1 MVGIRERS
9 PESLSS
15 APPLSACGRST
26 ALAAMHSCHPG
37 ERTLPRAGAA
47 ASALLDF
54 DIATHADLAAAN
66 GGDLCVR
73 KKPSLAAFSL
83 SNRRCRIRFQAHRR
97 AQVPVQIIKG
107 GNHE

>member
-1 MVGIRERS
+1 MIERS

-37 ERTLPRAGAA
+37 ERTLSRAGAA

-66 GGDLCVR
+66 GATCASA
-73 KKPSLAAFSL
+73 K
-83 SNRRCRIRFQAHRR
+83 NRRLRLSPCQTGDVGSDFKHTG
-97 AQVPVQIIKG
+97 VHKFLFK
-107 GNHE
+107 